1 MDQNEEAARQPPR
14 SSPTAQQQSLRKP
27 PPSPASR
34 QHARDAEN
42 RSLDFVQRMV
52 ISALIIVVFGLF
64 AGTLAAYLALNPD
77 ESDRGSTIG
86 LWVMTGVFGLAT
98 AAAVLI
104 VNRRRPYSPW
114 VLLGLLPM
122 AISAFWVL

>member
-64 AGTLAAYLALNPD
+64 AGSSLPTWP
-77 ESDRGSTIG
+77 STP
-86 LWVMTGVFGLAT
+86 TSRT
-98 AAAVLI
+98 AAA
-104 VNRRRPYSPW
+104 P
-114 VLLGLLPM
+114 
-122 AISAFWVL
+122 SAFG